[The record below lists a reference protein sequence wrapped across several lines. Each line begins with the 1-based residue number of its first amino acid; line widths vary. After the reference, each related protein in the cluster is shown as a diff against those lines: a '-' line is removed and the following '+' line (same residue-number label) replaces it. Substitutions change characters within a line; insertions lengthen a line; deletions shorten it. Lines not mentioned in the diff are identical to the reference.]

1 MNHGTSIT
9 VSSYEQLRYG
19 TFMSS
24 LHVGTWHW
32 LKTALSHLAHAA
44 LLSVLPP
51 VFRTPNLLIELL
63 DYKRRTHIKQIV
75 RLYPPL
81 CSRHR
86 LLGNGLVV
94 PVIGIKYGDM
104 MYMRKES
111 QGLCLCLWYV
121 YFKLGSKSD
130 IFPFQI
136 PLSASC
142 LRLFI
147 RDLLSIHVS
156 F

>member
-9 VSSYEQLRYG
+9 VSSYKQLCRG

-24 LHVGTWHW
+24 LLVGMWHW
-32 LKTALSHLAHAA
+32 VKTALSHLAHAA

-51 VFRTPNLLIELL
+51 VFPAPNLLIELL
-63 DYKRRTHIKQIV
+63 DYKRKAHIKQTV

-81 CSRHR
+81 CNRQR

-94 PVIGIKYGDM
+94 PVTGIKYGDM

-111 QGLCLCLWYV
+111 QGLCVSLICIFQTRFRIE
-121 YFKLGSKSD
+121 YFFVSKYHSAHVAWG
-130 IFPFQI
+130 F
-136 PLSASC
+136 LSGIC
-142 LRLFI
+142 
-147 RDLLSIHVS
+147 
-156 F
+156 